1 MFEKFLKRSS
11 WTDIIISLVFVLLG
25 ILLVVYSIVSMS
37 IIALSFRFVVPFFK
51 ENLPHFWA
59 ALLGAVFIIV
69 AFLKLVDYFTS
80 EPKED
85 YLLTMALIGIIIG
98 VIVLLCPNII
108 SNIFSVFLGVW
119 IILEGLK
126 DFQTTLVWK
135 DIKSGYWTI
144 TLICSMLIII
154 AGIAVLV
161 NTTLALKTIGIAI
174 IVYAVLDIVAR
185 CIFMKKIK
193 DYMRD

>member
-25 ILLVVYSIVSMS
+25 ILLVARPNEMMS
-37 IIALSFRFVVPFFK
+37 VITV
-51 ENLPHFWA
+51 
-59 ALLGAVFIIV
+59 LLGAVFIIV

-108 SNIFSVFLGVW
+108 PNIFSVFLGVW

-174 IVYAVLDIVAR
+174 IVYTVLDIVAR